1 MTSLKF
7 CALHMHLPVNL
18 LQSYFIDVKP
28 STRSKSLNKMACGDS
43 GNRETP
49 NMLQMWVSSTSKCC
63 NEEITQQIH
72 NDGACIEVE
81 GGLKTEIAAVNIRVG
96 IYLQLQLKLTPLLPV

>member
-1 MTSLKF
+1 
-7 CALHMHLPVNL
+7 
-18 LQSYFIDVKP
+18 
-28 STRSKSLNKMACGDS
+28 MACDDS